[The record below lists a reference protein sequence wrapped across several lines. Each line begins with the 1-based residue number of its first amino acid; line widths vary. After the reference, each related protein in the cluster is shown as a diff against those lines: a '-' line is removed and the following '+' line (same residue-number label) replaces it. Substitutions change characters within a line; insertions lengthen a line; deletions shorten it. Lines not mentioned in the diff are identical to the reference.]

1 MTRFKLL
8 YSYASEWFSRRD
20 GTRDWPF
27 LVIYH
32 VTKIHMIYPF
42 IGRRIFEVAI
52 LQAHK
57 IVHPH
62 LLSSFLVSS
71 SLSRLEDLCEVLG
84 KWQAKARILFR
95 GGGEKNAKKRKYYLD
110 VSIARKNFKTCD
122 KNLILY
128 LQKGTM
134 DLFRSV
140 ILLRFHPLLSKVLKI
155 YLKIEFLHSS
165 ILRGFEAVL
174 KN

>member
-1 MTRFKLL
+1 
-8 YSYASEWFSRRD
+8 
-20 GTRDWPF
+20 
-27 LVIYH
+27 
-32 VTKIHMIYPF
+32 MIYPF

-71 SLSRLEDLCEVLG
+71 SLSWLEDLCEVLG

-95 GGGEKNAKKRKYYLD
+95 GGGEKNAKKRKYYLN
-110 VSIARKNFKTCD
+110 VSMARKNFKTCD

>member
-1 MTRFKLL
+1 MARRFV
-8 YSYASEWFSRRD
+8 R
-20 GTRDWPF
+20 GTREMAGESA
-27 LVIYH
+27 Y
-32 VTKIHMIYPF
+32 
-42 IGRRIFEVAI
+42 
-52 LQAHK
+52 
-57 IVHPH
+57 
-62 LLSSFLVSS
+62 SFP
-71 SLSRLEDLCEVLG
+71 
-84 KWQAKARILFR
+84 WR
-95 GGGEKNAKKRKYYLD
+95 GGGGENAKKRKYYLD
-110 VSIARKNFKTCD
+110 VSMARKNFKTCD